1 MAYDAAVQA
10 AILTG
15 NRSDNLIDLL
25 LLDLTPLSLVSSS
38 NFIIFLWDLFQG
50 IETTGGQM
58 TALIKRGRT
67 IPTKQTQTFTIYSSD
82 GIKTELT
89 KLESTEQTK
98 ILTNYSRKKN
108 NRCWY

>member
-1 MAYDAAVQA
+1 
-10 AILTG
+10 
-15 NRSDNLIDLL
+15 
-25 LLDLTPLSLVSSS
+25 
-38 NFIIFLWDLFQG
+38 
-50 IETTGGQM
+50 M

-108 NRCWY
+108 NRC